1 MIFIDSSVLYN
12 ALVKTEL
19 TPLAE
24 RVFEEK
30 EAKITSDIVV
40 DEVWFVLMK
49 REGGS
54 VGKVRKLLQ
63 KDEEFRTKAV
73 EYLAGILAF
82 LNAYG
87 IVVVRDSHNWAKT
100 STFLRRYGLLPHD
113 ARILATAIEYGCERL
128 ATLDDD
134 FKVVKDLVEIVPGKP

>member
-1 MIFIDSSVLYN
+1 VIFIDSSVLYN

-24 RVFEEK
+24 KVFEEK

-87 IVVVRDSHNWAKT
+87 VVVVRDSHNWAKT

-134 FKVVKDLVEIVPGKP
+134 FKIAGDVVEIVP